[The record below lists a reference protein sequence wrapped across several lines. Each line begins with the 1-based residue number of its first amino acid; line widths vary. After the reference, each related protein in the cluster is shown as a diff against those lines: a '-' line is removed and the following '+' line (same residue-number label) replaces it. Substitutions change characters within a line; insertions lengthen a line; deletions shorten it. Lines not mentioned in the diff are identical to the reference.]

1 MCYAEAELRVSKL
14 PRCPPQEEAIGD
26 EKKNYEYL
34 SDGDVIKTE
43 GATLR

>member
-14 PRCPPQEEAIGD
+14 PRCPPQEEAID
-26 EKKNYEYL
+26 EKKKYNYL